1 MYIESVPNRG
11 SPPAILLR
19 ESFRD
24 NGRVGKRTLAN
35 LSAWPTALVEGFR
48 TLLKGGVAVAA
59 DGIRIRRALPHG
71 HAAAVLGVIRAIGLD
86 RHLGRPT
93 DKRLAPLAI
102 ALIASRMISPASKL
116 TTARDL
122 AADTACSSL
131 GRLLELGA
139 VDEVEL
145 YRALDW
151 LGARQGAIEGA
162 LARRHLKDGALV
174 LYDVSSS
181 WLEGRCCELARFG
194 YSRDGKKGKLQI
206 VYGLLCAADGCPVA
220 VEVFEGN
227 TADPMTLSTQID
239 KLKERFGLSR
249 VVMVGDRGMITS
261 ARIRDEL
268 KPAGLDW
275 ITALRAPQIR
285 ALLDT
290 GAFQLSLFDERDLP
304 TDQVRGLKAHEITA
318 PEFPGERLV
327 VCKNPLLAEERARKR
342 EDLLQATEAALAK
355 LADQIARG
363 IGPKGTDRIARAIGR
378 IENRY
383 KLAKL
388 FDITVGEFG
397 FTFARSPVRIAAEA
411 RLDGFYVIRTSV
423 EDKTLAAESV
433 VGAYKSL
440 ARVERAF
447 RSLKTVDLHLRP
459 IHHWLAS
466 RVRAHVFLC
475 MLACHV
481 EWHMRECLKPMLF
494 DDDDQHRFEALA
506 HVPFDMAGEHAQE
519 NMGAHPRRQPMVDR
533 SQVQIDSL
541 ETAEGALDA
550 GETFIGADH
559 ALGRQ
564 GFVLDAGAD
573 DIKAVEPGL
582 CGDAD
587 GTAGKG
593 EAVFTDSDVEQLGE
607 FVAVFDAADRARDPV
622 GALGAGAAGDLVGQ
636 LGQCRLGGLQQ
647 ILALAGPLL

>member
-1 MYIESVPNRG
+1 MYIEAVPNRG

-19 ESFRD
+19 ESFRE

-35 LSAWPTALVEGFR
+35 LSDWPTPLVEGFR

-59 DGIRIRRALPHG
+59 EGIRIRRALPHG
-71 HAAAVLGVIRAIGLD
+71 HAAAVLGTMRVIGLD
-86 RHLGRPT
+86 RLLGKPI
-93 DKRLAPLAI
+93 DKRLVPLAI
-102 ALIASRMISPASKL
+102 ALIASRLISPASKL
-116 TTARDL
+116 ATARDL
-122 AADTACSSL
+122 AADTAGSSL

-139 VDEVEL
+139 VDESEL

-151 LGARQGAIEGA
+151 LGARQAAIETA
-162 LARRHLKDGALV
+162 LARRHLKNGALV

-227 TADPMTLSTQID
+227 TADPMTLSTQIG
-239 KLKERFGLSR
+239 KLKERFALSR
-249 VVMVGDRGMITS
+249 VVLVGDRGMITS
-261 ARIRDEL
+261 ARISDEL
-268 KPAGLDW
+268 RPAGLDW

-290 GAFQLSLFDERDLP
+290 GAFQLSLFDERDL
-304 TDQVRGLKAHEITA
+304 AEITA

-342 EDLLQATEAALAK
+342 EDLLQATEAALTK

-363 IGPKGTDRIARAIGR
+363 TGPRGTDRIARAVGR

-388 FDITVGEFG
+388 FTITVGEDG
-397 FTFARSPVRIAAEA
+397 FTFARNPVRIAEEA

-423 EDKTLAAESV
+423 EDKALAAESV

-447 RSLKTVDLHLRP
+447 RTLKTVDLHLRP

-475 MLACHV
+475 LLACHV

-494 DDDDQHRFEALA
+494 DDDD
-506 HVPFDMAGEHAQE
+506 P
-519 NMGAHPRRQPMVDR
+519 
-533 SQVQIDSL
+533 
-541 ETAEGALDA
+541 
-550 GETFIGADH
+550 
-559 ALGRQ
+559 
-564 GFVLDAGAD
+564 
-573 DIKAVEPGL
+573 
-582 CGDAD
+582 
-587 GTAGKG
+587 
-593 EAVFTDSDVEQLGE
+593 
-607 FVAVFDAADRARDPV
+607 
-622 GALGAGAAGDLVGQ
+622 AGAARERASIVAPAQSSPAALRKRSSKLTANGGPVHSFHSLLRDLATCTINAVTTTLNQ
-636 LGQCRLGGLQQ
+636 AYSFTLVATPTPIQAQ
-647 ILALAGPLL
+647 AFTLLNVDPTKL

>member
-1 MYIESVPNRG
+1 MYIESVPNRS

-19 ESFRD
+19 ESFRE
-24 NGRVGKRTLAN
+24 NGRVRKRTLAN
-35 LSAWPTALVEGFR
+35 LSDWPTTLVEGFG
-48 TLLKGGVAVAA
+48 TLLKGGVAVAEE
-59 DGIRIRRALPHG
+59 GIAIRRALPHG
-71 HAAAVLGVIRAIGLD
+71 HAAAVLGTIRAIGLD
-86 RHLGRPT
+86 RLLGKPT
-93 DKRLAPLAI
+93 DKRLAPLTI
-102 ALIASRMISPASKL
+102 ALIASRLVSPASKL
-116 TTARDL
+116 ATARDL

-131 GRLLELGA
+131 GRLLQLGA

-151 LGARQGAIEGA
+151 LGARQAAIEGA

-227 TADPMTLSTQID
+227 TADPMTLSAQID

-249 VVMVGDRGMITS
+249 VVLVGDRGMITN

-268 KPAGLDW
+268 MPAGLDW

-285 ALLDT
+285 ALVDA
-290 GAFQLSLFDERDLP
+290 GAFQLSLFDERDL
-304 TDQVRGLKAHEITA
+304 AEITA
-318 PEFPGERLV
+318 PDFPGERLV
-327 VCKNPLLAEERARKR
+327 VCRNPLLAEERTRKR
-342 EDLLQATEAALAK
+342 EDLLHATEAALTK

-363 IGPKGTDRIARAIGR
+363 TGPTGQDKIARGVGR

-388 FDITVGEFG
+388 FDITVAEDG
-397 FTFARSPVRIAAEA
+397 FTFGRNHARIADEA

-423 EDKTLAAESV
+423 EDKALAAESV

-494 DDDDQHRFEALA
+494 DDDD
-506 HVPFDMAGEHAQE
+506 P
-519 NMGAHPRRQPMVDR
+519 
-533 SQVQIDSL
+533 
-541 ETAEGALDA
+541 
-550 GETFIGADH
+550 
-559 ALGRQ
+559 
-564 GFVLDAGAD
+564 
-573 DIKAVEPGL
+573 
-582 CGDAD
+582 
-587 GTAGKG
+587 
-593 EAVFTDSDVEQLGE
+593 
-607 FVAVFDAADRARDPV
+607 
-622 GALGAGAAGDLVGQ
+622 AGAARERASIVAPAQSSPAALRKRSSKLTANGGPVHSFHSLLRDLATCTINTVTTTLNQ
-636 LGQCRLGGLQQ
+636 AHSFTLVATPTPIQAQ
-647 ILALAGPLL
+647 AFTLLDVDPTKL

>member
-1 MYIESVPNRG
+1 MYIEAVPNRG
-11 SPPAILLR
+11 SPPAVLLR
-19 ESFRD
+19 ESFRE

-35 LSAWPTALVEGFR
+35 LSDWPTPLVEGFR

-59 DGIRIRRALPHG
+59 EGIRIRRALPHG
-71 HAAAVLGVIRAIGLD
+71 HAAAVLGTIRAIGLD
-86 RHLGRPT
+86 RLLGKPI
-93 DKRLAPLAI
+93 DKRLVPLAI
-102 ALIASRMISPASKL
+102 ALIASRLISPASKL
-116 TTARDL
+116 ATAREL
-122 AADTACSSL
+122 AADTAGSSL

-139 VDEVEL
+139 VEESEL

-151 LGARQGAIEGA
+151 LGARQAAIETA

-227 TADPMTLSTQID
+227 TADPITLSTQID

-249 VVMVGDRGMITS
+249 VVLVGDRGMITS

-290 GAFQLSLFDERDLP
+290 GAFQLSLFDERDL
-304 TDQVRGLKAHEITA
+304 AEITA

-363 IGPKGTDRIARAIGR
+363 TGPKRQDKIGRAIGR

-388 FDITVGEFG
+388 FDIAVAEDG
-397 FTFARSPVRIAAEA
+397 FTFGRNQAHIAEEA

-423 EDKTLAAESV
+423 EDKALAAESV

-494 DDDDQHRFEALA
+494 DDDDPTAAARERASIVAPAQSSPAALRKRA
-506 HVPFDMAGEHAQE
+506 SKLTANGGPVHSFHSLLRDLATCTLNEMTTTLNHAYSFTLVATPTPIQ
-519 NMGAHPRRQPMVDR
+519 AQAFTLLDVDPTK
-533 SQVQIDSL
+533 L
-541 ETAEGALDA
+541 
-550 GETFIGADH
+550 
-559 ALGRQ
+559 
-564 GFVLDAGAD
+564 
-573 DIKAVEPGL
+573 
-582 CGDAD
+582 
-587 GTAGKG
+587 
-593 EAVFTDSDVEQLGE
+593 
-607 FVAVFDAADRARDPV
+607 
-622 GALGAGAAGDLVGQ
+622 
-636 LGQCRLGGLQQ
+636 
-647 ILALAGPLL
+647 

>member
-1 MYIESVPNRG
+1 MYIESVPNRS

-19 ESFRD
+19 ESFRE
-24 NGRVGKRTLAN
+24 NGRVRKRTLAN
-35 LSAWPTALVEGFR
+35 LSDWPTTLVEGFR
-48 TLLKGGVAVAA
+48 TLLKGGIAVAEE
-59 DGIRIRRALPHG
+59 GIAIRRALPHG
-71 HAAAVLGVIRAIGLD
+71 HAAAVLGTIRAIGLD
-86 RHLGRPT
+86 RLLGKPT
-93 DKRLAPLAI
+93 DKRLAPLTI
-102 ALIASRMISPASKL
+102 ALIASRLVSPASKL
-116 TTARDL
+116 ATARDL

-131 GRLLELGA
+131 GRLLQLGA

-151 LGARQGAIEGA
+151 LGARQAAIEGA

-227 TADPMTLSTQID
+227 TADPMTLSAQID

-249 VVMVGDRGMITS
+249 VVLVGDRGMITS

-268 KPAGLDW
+268 RPAGLDW

-285 ALLDT
+285 ALVDA
-290 GAFQLSLFDERDLP
+290 GAFQLSLFDERDL
-304 TDQVRGLKAHEITA
+304 AEITA
-318 PEFPGERLV
+318 PDFPGERLV
-327 VCKNPLLAEERARKR
+327 VCRNPLLAEERTRKR
-342 EDLLQATEAALAK
+342 EDLLHATEAALTK

-363 IGPKGTDRIARAIGR
+363 TGPTGQDKIARGVGR

-388 FDITVGEFG
+388 FDITVAEDG
-397 FTFARSPVRIAAEA
+397 FTFGRNHARIADEA

-423 EDKTLAAESV
+423 EDKALAAENV

-459 IHHWLAS
+459 IHHWLAP

-481 EWHMRECLKPMLF
+481 EWHMRERLKPILF
-494 DDDDQHRFEALA
+494 DDDDPATAARQRTSIVAPAQPSPAALRKRA
-506 HVPFDMAGEHAQE
+506 SKLTANGGPVHSFQ
-519 NMGAHPRRQPMVDR
+519 
-533 SQVQIDSL
+533 SL
-541 ETAEGALDA
+541 LRDLATCTLNEMTTTLDA
-550 GETFIGADH
+550 AYSFTLVATPTPIQAQAFR
-559 ALGRQ
+559 L
-564 GFVLDAGAD
+564 LD
-573 DIKAVEPGL
+573 V
-582 CGDAD
+582 
-587 GTAGKG
+587 
-593 EAVFTDSDVEQLGE
+593 
-607 FVAVFDAADRARDPV
+607 DPTK
-622 GALGAGAAGDLVGQ
+622 L
-636 LGQCRLGGLQQ
+636 
-647 ILALAGPLL
+647 

>member
-1 MYIESVPNRG
+1 MYIESVPNRS

-19 ESFRD
+19 ESFRE
-24 NGRVGKRTLAN
+24 NGRVRKRTLAN
-35 LSAWPTALVEGFR
+35 LSDWPSTLVEGFR
-48 TLLKGGVAVAA
+48 TLLKGGVAVAEE
-59 DGIRIRRALPHG
+59 GIAIRRALPHG
-71 HAAAVLGVIRAIGLD
+71 HAAAVLGTIRAIGLD
-86 RHLGRPT
+86 RLLGKPT
-93 DKRLAPLAI
+93 DKRLAPLTI
-102 ALIASRMISPASKL
+102 ALIASRLVSPASKL
-116 TTARDL
+116 ATARDL

-131 GRLLELGA
+131 GRLLQLGA

-151 LGARQGAIEGA
+151 LGARQAAIEGA

-194 YSRDGKKGKLQI
+194 YSRDGRKGKLQI

-227 TADPMTLSTQID
+227 TADPMTLSAQID

-249 VVMVGDRGMITS
+249 VVLVGDRGMITS

-268 KPAGLDW
+268 RPAGLDW

-285 ALLDT
+285 ALVDA
-290 GAFQLSLFDERDLP
+290 GAFQLSLFDERDL
-304 TDQVRGLKAHEITA
+304 AEITA
-318 PEFPGERLV
+318 PDFPGERLV
-327 VCKNPLLAEERARKR
+327 VCRNPLLAEERTRKR
-342 EDLLQATEAALAK
+342 EDLLHATEAALTK

-363 IGPKGTDRIARAIGR
+363 TGPTGQDKIARGVGR

-388 FDITVGEFG
+388 FDITVAEDG
-397 FTFARSPVRIAAEA
+397 FTFGRNHARIADEA

-423 EDKTLAAESV
+423 EDKALAAENV
-433 VGAYKSL
+433 VGAYKCL

-459 IHHWLAS
+459 IHHWLAP

-481 EWHMRECLKPMLF
+481 EWHMRERLKPILF
-494 DDDDQHRFEALA
+494 DDDDPAAAARERTSIVAPAKPSPAALRKRA
-506 HVPFDMAGEHAQE
+506 SKLTANGGPVHSFQSLLRDLATCTLNEMTTTLNAAYSFTLVATPTPIQAQ
-519 NMGAHPRRQPMVDR
+519 AFRLLDVDPTK
-533 SQVQIDSL
+533 L
-541 ETAEGALDA
+541 
-550 GETFIGADH
+550 
-559 ALGRQ
+559 
-564 GFVLDAGAD
+564 
-573 DIKAVEPGL
+573 
-582 CGDAD
+582 
-587 GTAGKG
+587 
-593 EAVFTDSDVEQLGE
+593 
-607 FVAVFDAADRARDPV
+607 
-622 GALGAGAAGDLVGQ
+622 
-636 LGQCRLGGLQQ
+636 
-647 ILALAGPLL
+647 

>member
-1 MYIESVPNRG
+1 MYFRLSNVNHGAMYIESVPNRS

-19 ESFRD
+19 ESFRE
-24 NGRVGKRTLAN
+24 NGRVRKRTLAN
-35 LSAWPTALVEGFR
+35 LSDWPTTLVEGFR
-48 TLLKGGVAVAA
+48 TLLKGGVAVAEQ
-59 DGIRIRRALPHG
+59 GIAIRRALPHG
-71 HAAAVLGVIRAIGLD
+71 HAAAVLGTIRAIGLD
-86 RHLGRPT
+86 RLLGKPT
-93 DKRLAPLAI
+93 DKRLAPLTI
-102 ALIASRMISPASKL
+102 ALIASRLVSPASKL
-116 TTARDL
+116 ATARDL

-131 GRLLELGA
+131 GRLLDLGA

-151 LGARQGAIEGA
+151 LGARQAAIEGA

-227 TADPMTLSTQID
+227 TADPMTLSAQID

-249 VVMVGDRGMITS
+249 VVLVGDRGMITS

-268 KPAGLDW
+268 RPAGLDW

-285 ALLDT
+285 ALVDA
-290 GAFQLSLFDERDLP
+290 GAFQLSLFDERDL
-304 TDQVRGLKAHEITA
+304 AEITA
-318 PEFPGERLV
+318 PDFPGERLV
-327 VCKNPLLAEERARKR
+327 VCRNPLLAEERTRKR
-342 EDLLQATEAALAK
+342 EDLLHATEAALTK

-363 IGPKGTDRIARAIGR
+363 TGPTGQDKIARGVGR

-388 FDITVGEFG
+388 FDITVAEDG
-397 FTFARSPVRIAAEA
+397 FTFGRNHARIADEA

-423 EDKTLAAESV
+423 EDKALAAENV

-459 IHHWLAS
+459 IHHWLAP

-481 EWHMRECLKPMLF
+481 EWHMRERLKPILF
-494 DDDDQHRFEALA
+494 DDDDPAAAARERTSIVAPAQPSPAALRKRA
-506 HVPFDMAGEHAQE
+506 SKLTANGTPLHSFQSLLRDLATCTLNEMTTTLNAAYSFTLVATPTPIQAQ
-519 NMGAHPRRQPMVDR
+519 AFRLLDVDPTK
-533 SQVQIDSL
+533 L
-541 ETAEGALDA
+541 
-550 GETFIGADH
+550 
-559 ALGRQ
+559 
-564 GFVLDAGAD
+564 
-573 DIKAVEPGL
+573 
-582 CGDAD
+582 
-587 GTAGKG
+587 
-593 EAVFTDSDVEQLGE
+593 
-607 FVAVFDAADRARDPV
+607 
-622 GALGAGAAGDLVGQ
+622 
-636 LGQCRLGGLQQ
+636 
-647 ILALAGPLL
+647 

>member
-1 MYIESVPNRG
+1 MYIEAVPNRG

-19 ESFRD
+19 ESFRAD
-24 NGRVGKRTLAN
+24 GRVRKRTLAN
-35 LSAWPTALVEGFR
+35 LSDWPTALVEGFR
-48 TLLKGGVAVAA
+48 TLLKGGVAVAT

-71 HAAAVLGVIRAIGLD
+71 HAAAVLGTIRAIGLD
-86 RHLGRPT
+86 RLLGKPI

-102 ALIASRMISPASKL
+102 ALIASRLIAPASKL
-116 TTARDL
+116 ATAREL
-122 AADTACSSL
+122 AADTAGSSL
-131 GRLLELGA
+131 GRLLELGT

-151 LGARQGAIEGA
+151 LGARQSAIETA

-227 TADPMTLSTQID
+227 TADPMTLATQID
-239 KLKERFGLSR
+239 KLKEHFGLSR
-249 VVMVGDRGMITS
+249 VVLVGDRGMITS

-268 KPAGLDW
+268 RPAGLDW

-290 GAFQLSLFDERDLP
+290 GAFQLSLFDERDL
-304 TDQVRGLKAHEITA
+304 AEITA

-342 EDLLQATEAALAK
+342 QDLLQATEAALTK
-355 LADQIARG
+355 LADQITRG
-363 IGPKGTDRIARAIGR
+363 TGPKGPDKIARAVGR

-388 FDITVGEFG
+388 FDIAVAEDG
-397 FTFARSPVRIAAEA
+397 FTFGRNQARIAEEA

-423 EDKTLAAESV
+423 ETGTLAADNV
-433 VGAYKSL
+433 VGAYKGL

-466 RVRAHVFLC
+466 RVRAHLFLC

-494 DDDDQHRFEALA
+494 DDDDPAAAIRERASIVAPAQPSPAALRKRA
-506 HVPFDMAGEHAQE
+506 SKLTANGGPVHSFHTLLRDLATCTLNEMTTPLNQAYSFTLVATPTPIQAQ
-519 NMGAHPRRQPMVDR
+519 AFTLLDVDPTK
-533 SQVQIDSL
+533 L
-541 ETAEGALDA
+541 
-550 GETFIGADH
+550 
-559 ALGRQ
+559 
-564 GFVLDAGAD
+564 
-573 DIKAVEPGL
+573 
-582 CGDAD
+582 
-587 GTAGKG
+587 
-593 EAVFTDSDVEQLGE
+593 
-607 FVAVFDAADRARDPV
+607 
-622 GALGAGAAGDLVGQ
+622 
-636 LGQCRLGGLQQ
+636 
-647 ILALAGPLL
+647 

>member
-1 MYIESVPNRG
+1 MYIEAVPNRG

-19 ESFRD
+19 QSLRE
-24 NGRVGKRTLAN
+24 NGRVRKRTLAN
-35 LSAWPTALVEGFR
+35 LSDWPTPLVEGFR
-48 TLLKGGVAVAA
+48 TLLKGGVAVAQE
-59 DGIRIRRALPHG
+59 GIRIRRALPHG
-71 HAAAVLGVIRAIGLD
+71 HAAAVLGTIRAIGLD
-86 RHLGRPT
+86 RLLGRPT

-102 ALIASRMISPASKL
+102 ALIASRLVSPASKL
-116 TTARDL
+116 ATARDL
-122 AADTACSSL
+122 AADTAGSSL
-131 GRLLELGA
+131 GRLLQLGA

-151 LGARQGAIEGA
+151 LGARQAAIETA

-227 TADPMTLSTQID
+227 TADPMTLSAQID

-249 VVMVGDRGMITS
+249 VVLVGDRGMITS

-268 KPAGLDW
+268 RPAGLDW

-285 ALLDT
+285 ALVDA
-290 GAFQLSLFDERDLP
+290 GAFQLSLFDERDL
-304 TDQVRGLKAHEITA
+304 AEITA
-318 PEFPGERLV
+318 PDFPGERLV
-327 VCKNPLLAEERARKR
+327 VCRNPLLAEERTRKR
-342 EDLLQATEAALAK
+342 EDLLHATEAALTK

-363 IGPKGTDRIARAIGR
+363 TGPTGQDKIARGVGR

-388 FDITVGEFG
+388 FDITVAEDG
-397 FTFARSPVRIAAEA
+397 FTFGRNHARIADEA

-423 EDKTLAAESV
+423 EDKALAAENV

-459 IHHWLAS
+459 IHHWLAP

-481 EWHMRECLKPMLF
+481 EWHMRERLKPILF
-494 DDDDQHRFEALA
+494 DDDDPAAAARERTSIVAPAQPSPAALRKRA
-506 HVPFDMAGEHAQE
+506 SKLTANGGPVHSFQSLLRDLATCTLNEMTTTLNAAYSFTLVATPTPIQAQ
-519 NMGAHPRRQPMVDR
+519 AFRLLDVDPTK
-533 SQVQIDSL
+533 L
-541 ETAEGALDA
+541 
-550 GETFIGADH
+550 
-559 ALGRQ
+559 
-564 GFVLDAGAD
+564 
-573 DIKAVEPGL
+573 
-582 CGDAD
+582 
-587 GTAGKG
+587 
-593 EAVFTDSDVEQLGE
+593 
-607 FVAVFDAADRARDPV
+607 
-622 GALGAGAAGDLVGQ
+622 
-636 LGQCRLGGLQQ
+636 
-647 ILALAGPLL
+647 

>member
-19 ESFRD
+19 ESFREK
-24 NGRVGKRTLAN
+24 GRVRKRTLAN
-35 LSAWPTALVEGFR
+35 LSDWPSPLVEGFR

-59 DGIRIRRALPHG
+59 EGICIRRSLPHG
-71 HAAAVLGVIRAIGLD
+71 HAAAVLGTIRAIGLD
-86 RHLGRPT
+86 RLLGKPI
-93 DKRLAPLAI
+93 DKRLVPLAI
-102 ALIASRMISPASKL
+102 ALIASRLISPASKL
-116 TTARDL
+116 ATAREL
-122 AADTACSSL
+122 AADTAGSSL

-139 VDEVEL
+139 VDESEL

-151 LGARQGAIEGA
+151 LGARQAAIETA

-227 TADPMTLSTQID
+227 TADPVTLSTQID
-239 KLKERFGLSR
+239 KLKEHFGLSR
-249 VVMVGDRGMITS
+249 VVLVGDRGMITS

-268 KPAGLDW
+268 RPAGLDW

-290 GAFQLSLFDERDLP
+290 GAFQLSLFDERDL
-304 TDQVRGLKAHEITA
+304 AEITS

-342 EDLLQATEAALAK
+342 EDLLRATEAALTK

-363 IGPKGTDRIARAIGR
+363 TGAKRQDKIARAVGR

-383 KLAKL
+383 KLAKH
-388 FDITVGEFG
+388 FDIAVAEDG
-397 FTFARSPVRIAAEA
+397 FTFARNQTRIAAEA

-423 EDKTLAAESV
+423 ETATLAADNV
-433 VGAYKSL
+433 VGAYKGL

-459 IHHWLAS
+459 IHHWLAP

-481 EWHMRECLKPMLF
+481 EWHMRERLKPILF
-494 DDDDQHRFEALA
+494 DDDDPAAAARERASIVAPAQSSPAALRKRA
-506 HVPFDMAGEHAQE
+506 SKLTANGGPVHSFHSLLRDLATCTINAVTTTLNQAYSFTLVATPTPIQAQ
-519 NMGAHPRRQPMVDR
+519 AFTLLD
-533 SQVQIDSL
+533 IDPTKL
-541 ETAEGALDA
+541 
-550 GETFIGADH
+550 
-559 ALGRQ
+559 
-564 GFVLDAGAD
+564 
-573 DIKAVEPGL
+573 
-582 CGDAD
+582 
-587 GTAGKG
+587 
-593 EAVFTDSDVEQLGE
+593 
-607 FVAVFDAADRARDPV
+607 
-622 GALGAGAAGDLVGQ
+622 
-636 LGQCRLGGLQQ
+636 
-647 ILALAGPLL
+647 

>member
-1 MYIESVPNRG
+1 MYIEAVPNRG

-19 ESFRD
+19 QSLRE
-24 NGRVGKRTLAN
+24 NGRVRKRTLAN
-35 LSAWPTALVEGFR
+35 LSDWPTPLVEGFR
-48 TLLKGGVAVAA
+48 TLLKGGVAVAQE
-59 DGIRIRRALPHG
+59 GIRIRRALPHG
-71 HAAAVLGVIRAIGLD
+71 HAAAVLGTIRAIGLD
-86 RHLGRPT
+86 RLLGRPT

-102 ALIASRMISPASKL
+102 ALIASRLVSPASKL
-116 TTARDL
+116 ATARDL
-122 AADTACSSL
+122 AADTAGSSL
-131 GRLLELGA
+131 GRLLQLGA

-151 LGARQGAIEGA
+151 LGARQAAIETA

-206 VYGLLCAADGCPVA
+206 VYGLLCAADGCPLA

-227 TADPMTLSTQID
+227 TADPTTLATQID
-239 KLKERFGLSR
+239 KLKQRFGLSR
-249 VVMVGDRGMITS
+249 VVLVGDRGMITS
-261 ARIRDEL
+261 ARIRAEL
-268 KPAGLDW
+268 APAGLDW

-285 ALLDT
+285 ALVDS
-290 GAFQLSLFDERDLP
+290 GAFQLSLFDERDL
-304 TDQVRGLKAHEITA
+304 AEITA

-342 EDLLQATEAALAK
+342 EDLLRATEAALTK

-363 IGPKGTDRIARAIGR
+363 AGPTGQDKIGRAVGR

-388 FDITVGEFG
+388 FDITVGEDR
-397 FTFARSPVRIAAEA
+397 FTFGRNPARITAEA

-423 EDKTLAAESV
+423 EDKALAADNV

-459 IHHWLAS
+459 IHHWLAP

-481 EWHMRECLKPMLF
+481 EWHMRERLKPMLF
-494 DDDDQHRFEALA
+494 DDDDRTAAACERASIVAPAQPSPAALRKRA
-506 HVPFDMAGEHAQE
+506 SKLTANGGPVHSFHTLLRDLATCTLNQMTTTLNAAYSFTLVATPTPIQAQ
-519 NMGAHPRRQPMVDR
+519 AFSLLAVDP
-533 SQVQIDSL
+533 
-541 ETAEGALDA
+541 T
-550 GETFIGADH
+550 
-559 ALGRQ
+559 
-564 GFVLDAGAD
+564 
-573 DIKAVEPGL
+573 
-582 CGDAD
+582 
-587 GTAGKG
+587 
-593 EAVFTDSDVEQLGE
+593 
-607 FVAVFDAADRARDPV
+607 
-622 GALGAGAAGDLVGQ
+622 
-636 LGQCRLGGLQQ
+636 RL
-647 ILALAGPLL
+647 

>member
-24 NGRVGKRTLAN
+24 QGRVRKRTLAN
-35 LSAWPTALVEGFR
+35 LSGWPTALVEGFR

-71 HAAAVLGVIRAIGLD
+71 HAAAVLGTIRAIGLD
-86 RHLGRPT
+86 GLLGKPT
-93 DKRLAPLAI
+93 DKRLVPLAV
-102 ALIASRMISPASKL
+102 ALIASRLVWPASKL
-116 TTARDL
+116 ATARDL
-122 AADTACSSL
+122 AADTAASSL
-131 GRLLELGA
+131 GRLLGLGA

-151 LGARQGAIEGA
+151 LGARQGAIETA

-227 TADPMTLSTQID
+227 TADPTTLSTQID

-249 VVMVGDRGMITS
+249 VVLVGDRGMITS

-285 ALLDT
+285 VLRDA
-290 GAFQLSLFDERDLP
+290 GAFQLTLFDERDL
-304 TDQVRGLKAHEITA
+304 AEITS

-342 EDLLQATEAALAK
+342 ADLLQATEAALAK

-363 IGPKGTDRIARAIGR
+363 TGAKGQDKIARAVGR

-388 FDITVGEFG
+388 FDITVAEDG
-397 FTFARSPVRIAAEA
+397 FSFARNPERIAAEA

-423 EDKTLAAESV
+423 EDKTLAAENV
-433 VGAYKSL
+433 VGAYKRL

-447 RSLKTVDLHLRP
+447 RSLKTVDLHIRP
-459 IHHWLAS
+459 IHHWLAP

-475 MLACHV
+475 MLASHI
-481 EWHMRECLKPMLF
+481 EWHMRERLKPMLF
-494 DDDDQHRFEALA
+494 DDEDPAAAAAERASIVAPAQPSPAALRKRA
-506 HVPFDMAGEHAQE
+506 SKLTTDATPVHSFQTLLRDLATCTLNEMTTPLNDAYSFTLVATPTPIQAQ
-519 NMGAHPRRQPMVDR
+519 AFRLLDVDPTT
-533 SQVQIDSL
+533 L
-541 ETAEGALDA
+541 
-550 GETFIGADH
+550 
-559 ALGRQ
+559 
-564 GFVLDAGAD
+564 
-573 DIKAVEPGL
+573 
-582 CGDAD
+582 
-587 GTAGKG
+587 
-593 EAVFTDSDVEQLGE
+593 
-607 FVAVFDAADRARDPV
+607 
-622 GALGAGAAGDLVGQ
+622 
-636 LGQCRLGGLQQ
+636 
-647 ILALAGPLL
+647 

>member
-24 NGRVGKRTLAN
+24 NGRVRKRTLAN
-35 LSAWPTALVEGFR
+35 LSDWPTPLVEGFR

-59 DGIRIRRALPHG
+59 EGIRIRRALPHG
-71 HAAAVLGVIRAIGLD
+71 HAAAVLGTIRAIGLD
-86 RHLGRPT
+86 RLLGKPI
-93 DKRLAPLAI
+93 DKRLVPLAI
-102 ALIASRMISPASKL
+102 ALIASRLISPASKL
-116 TTARDL
+116 ATARDL
-122 AADTACSSL
+122 AADTAGSSL

-139 VDEVEL
+139 VAESEL
-145 YRALDW
+145 YCALDW
-151 LGARQGAIEGA
+151 LGARQAAIETA

-220 VEVFEGN
+220 VEVFQGN
-227 TADPMTLSTQID
+227 TADPMTLSAQID

-249 VVMVGDRGMITS
+249 VVLVGDRGMITS

-290 GAFQLSLFDERDLP
+290 GAFQLSLFDERDL
-304 TDQVRGLKAHEITA
+304 AEITA

-355 LADQIARG
+355 LADQIARNT
-363 IGPKGTDRIARAIGR
+363 GPKRQDKIARAIGR

-388 FDITVGEFG
+388 FDIAIAEDG
-397 FTFARSPVRIAAEA
+397 FTFGRNQAHIAEEA

-423 EDKTLAAESV
+423 EDKALAAESV

-481 EWHMRECLKPMLF
+481 EWHLRERLKPMLF
-494 DDDDQHRFEALA
+494 DDDDPAAAARERASIVAPAQSSPAALRKRSSKLTA
-506 HVPFDMAGEHAQE
+506 NGGPVHSFRSLLRDLATCTINTVTTTLNQAYSFTLVATPTPIQAQ
-519 NMGAHPRRQPMVDR
+519 AFTLLD
-533 SQVQIDSL
+533 IDPTKL
-541 ETAEGALDA
+541 
-550 GETFIGADH
+550 
-559 ALGRQ
+559 
-564 GFVLDAGAD
+564 
-573 DIKAVEPGL
+573 
-582 CGDAD
+582 
-587 GTAGKG
+587 
-593 EAVFTDSDVEQLGE
+593 
-607 FVAVFDAADRARDPV
+607 
-622 GALGAGAAGDLVGQ
+622 
-636 LGQCRLGGLQQ
+636 
-647 ILALAGPLL
+647 

>member
-11 SPPAILLR
+11 SLPAILLR
-19 ESFRD
+19 ESFREK
-24 NGRVGKRTLAN
+24 GRVRKRTLAN
-35 LSAWPTALVEGFR
+35 LSDWPSPLVEGFR

-59 DGIRIRRALPHG
+59 EGICIRRSLPHG
-71 HAAAVLGVIRAIGLD
+71 HAAAVLGTIRAIGLD
-86 RHLGRPT
+86 RLLGKPI
-93 DKRLAPLAI
+93 DKRLVPLAI
-102 ALIASRMISPASKL
+102 ALIASRLISPASKL
-116 TTARDL
+116 ATAREL
-122 AADTACSSL
+122 AADTAGSSL

-139 VDEVEL
+139 VDESEL

-151 LGARQGAIEGA
+151 LGARQAAIETA

-227 TADPMTLSTQID
+227 TADPVTLSTQID
-239 KLKERFGLSR
+239 KLKEHFGLSR
-249 VVMVGDRGMITS
+249 VVLVGDRGMITS

-268 KPAGLDW
+268 RPAGLDW

-290 GAFQLSLFDERDLP
+290 GAFQLSLFDERDL
-304 TDQVRGLKAHEITA
+304 AEITS

-342 EDLLQATEAALAK
+342 EDLLRATEAALTK

-363 IGPKGTDRIARAIGR
+363 TGAKRQDKIARAVGR

-383 KLAKL
+383 KLAKH
-388 FDITVGEFG
+388 FDIAVAEDG
-397 FTFARSPVRIAAEA
+397 FTFARNQTRIAAEA

-423 EDKTLAAESV
+423 ETATLAADNV
-433 VGAYKSL
+433 VGAYKGL

-459 IHHWLAS
+459 IHHWLAP

-481 EWHMRECLKPMLF
+481 EWHMRERLKPILF
-494 DDDDQHRFEALA
+494 DDDDPVAAARERASIVAPAQSSPAALRKRA
-506 HVPFDMAGEHAQE
+506 SKLTANGGPVHSFHSLLRDLATCTINAVTTTLNQAYSFTLVATPTPIQAQ
-519 NMGAHPRRQPMVDR
+519 AFTLLD
-533 SQVQIDSL
+533 IDPTKL
-541 ETAEGALDA
+541 
-550 GETFIGADH
+550 
-559 ALGRQ
+559 
-564 GFVLDAGAD
+564 
-573 DIKAVEPGL
+573 
-582 CGDAD
+582 
-587 GTAGKG
+587 
-593 EAVFTDSDVEQLGE
+593 
-607 FVAVFDAADRARDPV
+607 
-622 GALGAGAAGDLVGQ
+622 
-636 LGQCRLGGLQQ
+636 
-647 ILALAGPLL
+647 

>member
-1 MYIESVPNRG
+1 MYIESVPNRS

-19 ESFRD
+19 ESFRE
-24 NGRVGKRTLAN
+24 NGRVRKRTLAN
-35 LSAWPTALVEGFR
+35 LSDWPTTLVEGFR
-48 TLLKGGVAVAA
+48 TLLKGGVAVAEE
-59 DGIRIRRALPHG
+59 GIAIRRALPHG
-71 HAAAVLGVIRAIGLD
+71 HAAAVLGTIRAIGLD
-86 RHLGRPT
+86 RLLGKPT
-93 DKRLAPLAI
+93 DKRLAPLTI
-102 ALIASRMISPASKL
+102 ALIASRLVSPASKL
-116 TTARDL
+116 ATARDL

-131 GRLLELGA
+131 GRLLQLGA

-151 LGARQGAIEGA
+151 LGARQAAIEGA

-227 TADPMTLSTQID
+227 TADPMTLSAQID

-249 VVMVGDRGMITS
+249 VVLVGDRGMITS

-268 KPAGLDW
+268 RPAGLDW

-285 ALLDT
+285 ALVDA
-290 GAFQLSLFDERDLP
+290 GAFQLSLFDERDL
-304 TDQVRGLKAHEITA
+304 AEITA
-318 PEFPGERLV
+318 PDFPGERLV
-327 VCKNPLLAEERARKR
+327 VCRNPLLAEERTRKR
-342 EDLLQATEAALAK
+342 EDLLHATEAALTK

-363 IGPKGTDRIARAIGR
+363 TGPTGQDKIARGVGR

-388 FDITVGEFG
+388 FDITVAEDG
-397 FTFARSPVRIAAEA
+397 FTFGRNHARIADEA

-423 EDKTLAAESV
+423 EDKALAAENV

-459 IHHWLAS
+459 IHHWLAP

-481 EWHMRECLKPMLF
+481 EWHMRERLKPILF
-494 DDDDQHRFEALA
+494 DDDDPATAARERTSIVAPAQPSPAALRKRA
-506 HVPFDMAGEHAQE
+506 SKLTANGGPVHSFQSLLRDLATCTLNEMTTTLNAAYSFTLVATPTPIQAQ
-519 NMGAHPRRQPMVDR
+519 AFRLLDVDPTK
-533 SQVQIDSL
+533 L
-541 ETAEGALDA
+541 
-550 GETFIGADH
+550 
-559 ALGRQ
+559 
-564 GFVLDAGAD
+564 
-573 DIKAVEPGL
+573 
-582 CGDAD
+582 
-587 GTAGKG
+587 
-593 EAVFTDSDVEQLGE
+593 
-607 FVAVFDAADRARDPV
+607 
-622 GALGAGAAGDLVGQ
+622 
-636 LGQCRLGGLQQ
+636 
-647 ILALAGPLL
+647 

>member
-1 MYIESVPNRG
+1 MYIEAVPNRN

-19 ESFRD
+19 QSFRE
-24 NGRVGKRTLAN
+24 NGRVRKRTLAN
-35 LSAWPTALVEGFR
+35 LSDWPTPLVEGFR

-59 DGIRIRRALPHG
+59 EGIRIRRALPHG
-71 HAAAVLGVIRAIGLD
+71 HAAAVLGTIRAIGLD
-86 RHLGRPT
+86 RLLGKPI
-93 DKRLAPLAI
+93 DQRLVPLAI
-102 ALIASRMISPASKL
+102 ALIASRLISPASKL
-116 TTARDL
+116 ATARDL
-122 AADTACSSL
+122 AADTAGSSL

-139 VDEVEL
+139 VEESEL

-151 LGARQGAIEGA
+151 LGARQAAIETA

-249 VVMVGDRGMITS
+249 VVLVVGLQPTGLTRGDRGMITS

-388 FDITVGEFG
+388 FDITVGEYG

-494 DDDDQHRFEALA
+494 DDDD
-506 HVPFDMAGEHAQE
+506 P
-519 NMGAHPRRQPMVDR
+519 
-533 SQVQIDSL
+533 
-541 ETAEGALDA
+541 
-550 GETFIGADH
+550 
-559 ALGRQ
+559 
-564 GFVLDAGAD
+564 
-573 DIKAVEPGL
+573 
-582 CGDAD
+582 
-587 GTAGKG
+587 
-593 EAVFTDSDVEQLGE
+593 
-607 FVAVFDAADRARDPV
+607 
-622 GALGAGAAGDLVGQ
+622 AGAARERASIVAPAQSSPAALRKRSSKLTANGGPVHSFHSLLRDLATCTINTVTTTLNQ
-636 LGQCRLGGLQQ
+636 AYSFTLVATPTPIQAQ
-647 ILALAGPLL
+647 AFTLLDVDPTKL